1 MKDTSQGNVARNYR
15 PITCQPLMWKL
26 LTGIISE
33 EMYFFLD
40 ENKLLP
46 VEQKGSRK
54 QSRGTH
60 DLLFIDK
67 SILRNDRAGKKEFSM
82 GLDRLPE
89 SL

>member
-1 MKDTSQGNVARNYR
+1 M
-15 PITCQPLMWKL
+15 
-26 LTGIISE
+26 
-33 EMYFFLD
+33 FLD
-40 ENKLLP
+40 ESRILP

-67 SILRNDRAGKKEFSM
+67 SILRNDRTGKKEFSK

-89 SL
+89 NL